1 MINSTDLD
9 AFGYYDSP
17 VQEPQL
23 SPLKMTKA
31 FSKAMQQNLDPQ
43 VAAGL
48 IMEEYMEWWDATS
61 PEEELK
67 ELADLVYV
75 VYGYANV
82 KGWDLDEAVR
92 RVHKSNMS
100 KLDEEGKPIR
110 REDGK
115 ILKGPR
121 YKKPDLGDLV

>member
-9 AFGYYDSP
+9 AFGYYDP
-17 VQEPQL
+17 PQL

-31 FSKAMQQNLDPQ
+31 FSKAMQQNLEPQ

-48 IMEEYMEWWDATS
+48 IMEEYMEWWDSTS

-82 KGWDLDEAVR
+82 KGWDLDEAVK
-92 RVHKSNMS
+92 RVHQSNMS
-100 KLDEEGKPIR
+100 KLDDEGKPIR

-115 ILKGPR
+115 ILKGPH
-121 YKKPDLGDLV
+121 YKKPSLGDLI